1 MLQKTSPQPIAAN
14 ALAVAPAP
22 EAAAPP
28 RPPREYAKFVVP
40 LVVIGGVCVLVGIS
54 TQSFDQ
60 WTAGAD
66 VQTTDN
72 AYIRADLSY
81 LSARA
86 AGNVVSIKVND
97 FDRVKRGDVILQID
111 PSDYEAKR
119 DQAKASLDSALA
131 QLDNLT
137 NQENLEKA
145 AIQQA
150 EAQATVARANADLAK
165 TEAARQRLLIDRG
178 AGIQQNKDEAE
189 AKVQTTV
196 ASLGAAEAAVLS
208 AKAQLQYTDG
218 QRAQLSANV
227 QSAKAGLKSAELA
240 LSYTTIIAPFD
251 GVVSERQ
258 VHVGDYVTT
267 GTNAISIVPLPN
279 VYLTANFKE
288 TQLSRMREGQ
298 AVTITVDS
306 LPGETFHGKVSR
318 LSPASG
324 SQFAL
329 LPADNATGNFT
340 KVVQRVPVRIDF
352 NPSEASAH
360 LRAGMS
366 AVVSVS
372 VAPAGR

>member
-1 MLQKTSPQPIAAN
+1 MLHKTSPQPAAAN
-14 ALAVAPAP
+14 APAAP
-22 EAAAPP
+22 EAAAQQQ

-40 LVVIGGVCVLVGIS
+40 LVVIGAVCVLVGIS
-54 TQSFDQ
+54 TQRFDQ
-60 WTAGAD
+60 WTIGAD

-72 AYIRADLSY
+72 AYIRADLSH

-86 AGNVVSIKVND
+86 AGNVIAIRVND
-97 FDRVKRGDVILQID
+97 FDRVKKGDVILQID

-119 DQAKASLDSALA
+119 DQAKAALDAAQA
-131 QLDNLT
+131 QLVNLA

-145 AIQQA
+145 AVQQA
-150 EAQATVARANADLAK
+150 QAQVTVAKANADLAK
-165 TEAARQRLLIDRG
+165 TAAARQATLIDRG

-196 ASLGAAEAAVLS
+196 ASLGAAEATVLS
-208 AKAQLQYTDG
+208 AQAQLQYIDG

-227 QSAKAGLKSAELA
+227 QSANATLKSAQLA
-240 LSYTTIIAPFD
+240 LSYTTIVAPFD

-279 VYLTANFKE
+279 VFLTANFKE

-298 AVTITVDS
+298 PVTVTVDS

-352 NPSEASAH
+352 DQSQALGH

-372 VAPAGR
+372 VTSAGL

>member
-1 MLQKTSPQPIAAN
+1 MLQKTSPQPVAAN
-14 ALAVAPAP
+14 APAFAPAP
-22 EAAAPP
+22 EAAASP
-28 RPPREYAKFVVP
+28 RPPREYIKFVVP
-40 LVVIGGVCVLVGIS
+40 LVVIGAVCVLVGIS

-60 WTAGAD
+60 WTAGSD

-72 AYIRADLSY
+72 AYIRADLSH

-86 AGNVVSIKVND
+86 AGNVISIKVND
-97 FDRVKRGDVILQID
+97 FDHVKRGDVILQID

-119 DQAKASLDSALA
+119 DQAKASLDSVLA
-131 QLDNLT
+131 QLGNLT
-137 NQENLEKA
+137 NQENLEIA

-150 EAQATVARANADLAK
+150 EAQATVAKANADLAK
-165 TEAARQRLLIDRG
+165 TEAARQKSLIDRG

-189 AKVQTTV
+189 AKVHTTL
-196 ASLGAAEAAVLS
+196 ASLSAADAAVLS
-208 AKAQLQYTDG
+208 AKAQLQYIGG

-227 QSAKAGLKSAELA
+227 QSATASLKSAELA

-258 VHVGDYVTT
+258 VHVGDYVTM

-298 AVTITVDS
+298 PVTITVDS
-306 LPGETFHGKVSR
+306 LPGETFHGRVSR

-352 NPSEASAH
+352 DPAEDFAH

-372 VAPAGR
+372 VASVGR